1 MKKKPSI
8 GRSESEVLR
17 FIVEQGSAS
26 VTEVGD
32 HLATTK
38 GQTRNTALNMMERL
52 RQKGFL
58 VRNKVEG
65 VYRYSPSDAK
75 GRMYEGFVADF
86 VDGILGGSVA
96 PLVAYLGNQAEVDD
110 RQLEALRQL
119 VKNLEEGRNDA

>member
-1 MKKKPSI
+1 MKKPSI

-17 FIVEQGSAS
+17 FIAENGGAT

-58 VRNKVEG
+58 QRKKVGG
-65 VYRYSPSDAK
+65 VFRYSVQQTEGK
-75 GRMYEGFVADF
+75 LFEGFVADF
-86 VDGILGGSVA
+86 VDGILGGSVT
-96 PLVAYLGNQAEVDD
+96 PLVAYLGNQAEVDEA
-110 RQLEALRQL
+110 QLQNLKDL
-119 VKNLEEGRNDA
+119 VKKLEKRHES

>member
-58 VRNKVEG
+58 VRNKIEG
-65 VYRYSPSDAK
+65 VYRYSPTEAK
-75 GRMYEGFVADF
+75 GRLYESFVADF

-110 RQLEALRQL
+110 KQLEALREL
-119 VKNLEEGRNDA
+119 VRNLEEGRHDA

>member
-17 FIVEQGSAS
+17 FIVEQSSAS

-58 VRNKVEG
+58 IRTKVDG
-65 VYRYSPSDAK
+65 VYRYSATEAK

-96 PLVAYLGNQAEVDD
+96 PLVAYLGNQTEVDD
-110 RQLEALRQL
+110 KQLEALREL
-119 VKNLEEGRNDA
+119 VRNLEEGRSDA